1 MRLAF
6 LLVEDSYQHT
16 VNRLLSAD
24 PSGRLPVEQSATQ
37 QRCQIA
43 LEIVAPGRHNDA
55 CSFIN
60 HKCASDIST

>member
-1 MRLAF
+1 L
-6 LLVEDSYQHT
+6 
-16 VNRLLSAD
+16 
-24 PSGRLPVEQSATQ
+24 GGVEQSATPQ
-37 QRCQIA
+37 GCQIA

>member
-1 MRLAF
+1 LGG
-6 LLVEDSYQHT
+6 VEE
-16 VNRLLSAD
+16 
-24 PSGRLPVEQSATQ
+24 GATQ
-37 QRCQIA
+37 QGGQIA